1 MGLYTTCSFFI
12 SFKQLDTLELAG
24 NRLVNF
30 PVSIGAC
37 QKLQALYLNSNKL
50 TELPTL
56 QRNLSLKVG
65 APASSNKMHWKHLN
79 NTAFYKNLNYFMVAW
94 IIVKRLL
101 SV

>member
-1 MGLYTTCSFFI
+1 M
-12 SFKQLDTLELAG
+12 DTLELAG

-56 QRNLSLKVG
+56 QRNLSLKVR
-65 APASSNKMHWKHLN
+65 APASSNKKALETLLN
-79 NTAFYKNLNYFMVAW
+79 NTAFCSYLTTVLNGSVHVGMYSYY
-94 IIVKRLL
+94 IV
-101 SV
+101 